1 MFQAAAVAALAALVA
16 AILQAVSAFSLPSG
30 VQIQPGYPV
39 PLDQFVRATN
49 EHTGI
54 ALGFFGADS
63 LFIISYLVVFIG
75 LYLRTV
81 DHARPF
87 AQVGLLM
94 GVLTAVL
101 DATENA
107 YFITYA
113 LGAKA
118 GLPLTAPD
126 LPLVYVI
133 TNLKWMA
140 AFATLL
146 TFGLVHPRRAPLD
159 MLVTALMLLFPLVG
173 VLGVANPDLIAI
185 RGLFFLIG
193 MPLFAFVFWRQSQAV

>member
-113 LGAKA
+113 L
-118 GLPLTAPD
+118 TAPD